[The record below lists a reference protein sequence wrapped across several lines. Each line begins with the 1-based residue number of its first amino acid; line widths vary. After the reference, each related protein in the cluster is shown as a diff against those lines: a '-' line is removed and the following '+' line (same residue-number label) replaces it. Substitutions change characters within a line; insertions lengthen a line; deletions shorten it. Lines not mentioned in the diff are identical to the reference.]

1 VLRGHQLC
9 AVRLMVQVSDMSQDQ
24 NETNEGW
31 RGFERHGR
39 SGLNKEEE
47 INLEVQDSCVTFL

>member
-1 VLRGHQLC
+1 
-9 AVRLMVQVSDMSQDQ
+9 MVQVSDMSQDQ